1 VEDKEIV
8 RLFDKNEGEKYT
20 RSHFK
25 TSPQAQCLLWI
36 EVANPRN
43 PALAGLLWLSPS
55 VRLDLEPD

>member
-1 VEDKEIV
+1 MNKVEDKEIV

-25 TSPQAQCLLWI
+25 TSPQAQCLRWI

-43 PALAGLLWLSPS
+43 RPTITVVVPLGPPRA
-55 VRLDLEPD
+55 